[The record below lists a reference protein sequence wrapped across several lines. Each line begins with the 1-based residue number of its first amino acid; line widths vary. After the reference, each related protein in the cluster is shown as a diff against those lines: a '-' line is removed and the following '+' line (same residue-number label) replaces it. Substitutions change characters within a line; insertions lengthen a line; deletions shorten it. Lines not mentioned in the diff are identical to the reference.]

1 MRDEWWG
8 KVRWYCIIVIYDS
21 GNLLLHN
28 LPPISTAFNCNSFYQ
43 LYALITWEALLFYD
57 FICIFWF
64 CLLFFVFCFYICVFS
79 FAFLLYIKS
88 RKNSRKKTQLQFA
101 VNLIVAVINFI
112 AMKRRKSITSSNNY
126 IKIIIANILP
136 LITTLHTKLIRFHSN
151 CWLSK
156 ISFYDN
162 VFHLLFNDKILN
174 FLWSIFI
181 MAFPIIFIIVIWI
194 MIALFMASWRL

>member
-1 MRDEWWG
+1 MIVAIFYSTIYRQFQ
-8 KVRWYCIIVIYDS
+8 RLLIVIHFT
-21 GNLLLHN
+21 NFMPWLLERRYYFMILFVF
-28 LPPISTAFNCNSFYQ
+28 FN
-43 LYALITWEALLFYD
+43 
-57 FICIFWF
+57 
-64 CLLFFVFCFYICVFS
+64 FVFCFLFLYLCFFICLS
-79 FAFLLYIKS
+79 AIYQKQ
-88 RKNSRKKTQLQFA
+88 KKQQKKTQLQFA
-101 VNLIVAVINFI
+101 VNLIVEVINFI
-112 AMKRRKSITSSNNY
+112 AMERRKPITSSNNY